1 MTENTLFTAQDNKTV
16 TSNKPFA
23 KFAACS
29 ENLDPKAV
37 KGGNGE
43 EEGGDG
49 IIIEDDIIN

>member
-1 MTENTLFTAQDNKTV
+1 MTENTLFTAQDNNAV
-16 TSNKPFA
+16 TSKKPFA

-29 ENLDPKAV
+29 GNFDPKAV

-49 IIIEDDIIN
+49 IVIEDDIIN